1 MFTLGTE
8 FGFGIP
14 FSPVKPFAG
23 IDLLFSSISG
33 TYNFQGTSEVS
44 SNERSI
50 QSASRTGLGFSIGA
64 EVGFGKSVTMD
75 LSLRYNLHNLFGKEY
90 ASVTDAGRIDAYTSV
105 NDGADPEYSATDS
118 KHPIGNDRTIA
129 TIQLQLGILFGF

>member
-1 MFTLGTE
+1 LGTE

-33 TYNFQGTSEVS
+33 TYNFNQTAEVS
-44 SNERSI
+44 NSEKSI
-50 QSASRTGLGFSIGA
+50 KSASRTGLGFSIGA

-90 ASVTDAGRIDAYTSV
+90 EGVTNSNDRDLAYAFLNDAK
-105 NDGADPEYSATDS
+105 DPNYSATDS